1 MKYKDLMSECHRT
14 KNFSKGVKIASK
26 TKGPQIRCIPHKR

>member
-14 KNFSKGVKIASK
+14 KNFSKGVTSFAKQLGQGSIA
-26 TKGPQIRCIPHKR
+26 G